1 MRSQF
6 FNLSIGTQ
14 NILFNK
20 KKHKLN
26 THAYILMHLQFGHFA
41 YTFKQRIRACLF
53 VNNHIASFTIKDVI
67 IIIQ

>member
-26 THAYILMHLQFGHFA
+26 MHAYILMHLQFGHFA
-41 YTFKQRIRACLF
+41 YTFKQRIRA